1 MRIQRPAAV
10 AVQFDQRDLE
20 LAVAADRSLPLD
32 VVADLKLAGLG
43 DRAFSA

>member
-1 MRIQRPAAV
+1 MRIQRPTAV

-20 LAVAADRSLPLD
+20 LAIVADRSLSLD

-43 DRAFSA
+43 YRTFSA